1 VGTDG
6 HTFQAVTSSGL
17 VVMTVSIPTVPASIA
32 AHTTATID
40 YQVTVH
46 TNLDHGADDNL
57 NLTLP
62 IKVTDSD
69 GSQSQGST
77 TITVTDSLDPELGLD
92 KGVSLQEGGNQRIDG
107 QLPVT
112 VGSDRLVSLNFE
124 ASQPALAG
132 LTSQGRPTSYEVQ
145 GNQLTVKDWQGNTIL
160 TVAIELDGK
169 YSVALTGVFDEPEAT
184 NSLNFGLKVQGSD
197 FDGDKSNLGTLNIT
211 ITDGALPQVD
221 PVSLT
226 FTEDSNWQQEQ
237 T

>member
-1 VGTDG
+1 
-6 HTFQAVTSSGL
+6 
-17 VVMTVSIPTVPASIA
+17 
-32 AHTTATID
+32 
-40 YQVTVH
+40 
-46 TNLDHGADDNL
+46 TNLDHGADDKL

-92 KGVSLQEGGNQRIDG
+92 KGVSLQEGGNQHIDG

-132 LTSQGRPTSYEVQ
+132 LTSQGYPTSYEVQ

-160 TVAIELDGK
+160 TVAIGLDGK
-169 YSVALTGVFDEPEAT
+169 YSVSLTGVFDEPEAT
-184 NSLNFGLKVQGSD
+184 NSLNLGLKVRGTD

-211 ITDGALPQVD
+211 ITDGALPQ
-221 PVSLT
+221 
-226 FTEDSNWQQEQ
+226 
-237 T
+237 